1 MAPYGTIADQ
11 GNMAGIV
18 LSILGTAALAAA
30 LWLGTRWLYGYCRMI
45 YYVGRIPKPTPNGHW
60 LFGHI
65 FELPPCQSTMI
76 KMIARNRSTGHALTA
91 SWVGPFISLV
101 AITHPEPLKQL
112 LKEPKSWIYHLLLP
126 WLGDGLLVSN
136 GPKWARNRRLLTP
149 AFHYEI
155 LKPYV
160 DVYNSC
166 SEVLL
171 NKWSALAQKN
181 EPVMAFESVSLLTLD
196 VVLQCAF
203 SFKSDC
209 QDTGTHAPYI
219 KAVYELSEWIV
230 QRVIYPPYQ
239 SNLFFYLSPDGR
251 KFRKACKLVHD
262 HSEKLHICAA
272 HATKVLLL
280 SETLSSHMT
289 GVFLSILGTA
299 FLAAALWLG
308 TRWLYGYCRMIYYI
322 GRIPSPPN
330 RHWLWGHLYEFPA
343 CEASLLKIGSYNRT
357 KGHDLTSVW
366 FGPFICAVYI
376 SHPEAFKQ
384 VLKGDGLLVSNG
396 PKWARNRR
404 LLTPAFHYEIL
415 KPYVD
420 VYNSCSEVLLV
431 TCCYGDKLNKWSALA
446 KKNEPVM
453 AFESVS
459 LLTLDVVLQCAF
471 SFKSDCQDTG
481 ARSPY
486 IQGVYDLSEWV
497 VQRVMY
503 APYQS
508 DLVFHLSPDGKKFRK
523 ACKVVHDHSEKA
535 SGGSKMTEG
544 TLGASKKAQG
554 KYLDFLDILLTAVD
568 EEGRGLSDLDVRNE
582 ADTFMFEGHD
592 TTASGISWTLYLL
605 AKHPEHQEKCRD
617 EIRTVLDGRSHL
629 EFADLPKLQ
638 YTHWCIKEAMRLY
651 PPVQHI
657 YRNANEDIL
666 LQGYLVPRE
675 LCNK

>member
-1 MAPYGTIADQ
+1 
-11 GNMAGIV
+11 
-18 LSILGTAALAAA
+18 
-30 LWLGTRWLYGYCRMI
+30 
-45 YYVGRIPKPTPNGHW
+45 
-60 LFGHI
+60 
-65 FELPPCQSTMI
+65 
-76 KMIARNRSTGHALTA
+76 
-91 SWVGPFISLV
+91 
-101 AITHPEPLKQL
+101 
-112 LKEPKSWIYHLLLP
+112 
-126 WLGDGLLVSN
+126 
-136 GPKWARNRRLLTP
+136 
-149 AFHYEI
+149 
-155 LKPYV
+155 
-160 DVYNSC
+160 
-166 SEVLL
+166 
-171 NKWSALAQKN
+171 
-181 EPVMAFESVSLLTLD
+181 
-196 VVLQCAF
+196 
-203 SFKSDC
+203 
-209 QDTGTHAPYI
+209 
-219 KAVYELSEWIV
+219 
-230 QRVIYPPYQ
+230 
-239 SNLFFYLSPDGR
+239 
-251 KFRKACKLVHD
+251 
-262 HSEKLHICAA
+262 
-272 HATKVLLL
+272 
-280 SETLSSHMT
+280 
-289 GVFLSILGTA
+289 
-299 FLAAALWLG
+299 
-308 TRWLYGYCRMIYYI
+308 MIYYI

-357 KGHDLTSVW
+357 KRHDLTSVW

-420 VYNSCSEVLLV
+420 VYNSCSEVLL
-431 TCCYGDKLNKWSALA
+431 NKWSALA

-481 ARSPY
+481 TRSPY

-508 DLVFHLSPDGKKFRK
+508 DLVFHLSHDGKKFRK

-666 LQGYLVPRE
+666 LQGYLVPRGSWLMISVMDIHRCPEFWENPMASCICRLLERTASEISIGNVVAIDLVVAVPRNLHARSGPRNCIGQNFAINEEKVVVSNILRRFE
-675 LCNK
+675 LRADDSHCIEMDPKIILRAKYDIKLHLKPLPSST

>member
-1 MAPYGTIADQ
+1 
-11 GNMAGIV
+11 MAGIV
-18 LSILGTAALAAA
+18 LSILGTAVLAAA

-45 YYVGRIPKPTPNGHW
+45 YYIGRIPKPTPNGHW

-91 SWVGPFISLV
+91 TWVGPFISLV

-171 NKWSALAQKN
+171 NKWSALAKKN

-219 KAVYELSEWIV
+219 KAVYDLSEWIV

-262 HSEKLHICAA
+262 HSEKVINERK
-272 HATKVLLL
+272 KVLA
-280 SETLSSHMT
+280 S
-289 GVFLSILGTA
+289 
-299 FLAAALWLG
+299 LAA
-308 TRWLYGYCRMIYYI
+308 R
-322 GRIPSPPN
+322 
-330 RHWLWGHLYEFPA
+330 
-343 CEASLLKIGSYNRT
+343 
-357 KGHDLTSVW
+357 
-366 FGPFICAVYI
+366 
-376 SHPEAFKQ
+376 
-384 VLKGDGLLVSNG
+384 
-396 PKWARNRR
+396 
-404 LLTPAFHYEIL
+404 
-415 KPYVD
+415 
-420 VYNSCSEVLLV
+420 
-431 TCCYGDKLNKWSALA
+431 
-446 KKNEPVM
+446 
-453 AFESVS
+453 
-459 LLTLDVVLQCAF
+459 
-471 SFKSDCQDTG
+471 
-481 ARSPY
+481 
-486 IQGVYDLSEWV
+486 GV
-497 VQRVMY
+497 R
-503 APYQS
+503 P
-508 DLVFHLSPDGKKFRK
+508 
-523 ACKVVHDHSEKA
+523 
-535 SGGSKMTEG
+535 TEG
-544 TLGASKKAQG
+544 TLGDSKKDEG

-568 EEGRGLSDLDVRNE
+568 EEGRGLSDLDIRNE

-592 TTASGISWTLYLL
+592 TTASGICWTLYLL

-617 EIRTVLDGRSHL
+617 EIRSVLDGRSHL

-651 PPVQHI
+651 PPVFQVF
-657 YRNANEDIL
+657 RDLGEDMM
-666 LQGYLVPRE
+666 LQGHLVPKGCWLMIAIYQIHRCPEFWENPEEFNPLRFSSEIRHPYAYIPFSAGPRNCIGQSFAINEEKVVVSNILRRFE
-675 LCNK
+675 LRVDDFHCIEMDPKVILKAKYDIKLHIKPLPSSAA

>member
-1 MAPYGTIADQ
+1 
-11 GNMAGIV
+11 MAGIV
-18 LSILGTAALAAA
+18 LSILGTAVLAAA

-45 YYVGRIPKPTPNGHW
+45 YYIGRIPKPTPNGHW

-91 SWVGPFISLV
+91 TWVGPFISLV

-112 LKEPKSWIYHLLLP
+112 LK
-126 WLGDGLLVSN
+126 
-136 GPKWARNRRLLTP
+136 

-171 NKWSALAQKN
+171 NKWSALAKKN

-262 HSEKLHICAA
+262 HSEKVINERK
-272 HATKVLLL
+272 KVLA
-280 SETLSSHMT
+280 S
-289 GVFLSILGTA
+289 
-299 FLAAALWLG
+299 LAA
-308 TRWLYGYCRMIYYI
+308 R
-322 GRIPSPPN
+322 
-330 RHWLWGHLYEFPA
+330 
-343 CEASLLKIGSYNRT
+343 
-357 KGHDLTSVW
+357 
-366 FGPFICAVYI
+366 
-376 SHPEAFKQ
+376 
-384 VLKGDGLLVSNG
+384 
-396 PKWARNRR
+396 
-404 LLTPAFHYEIL
+404 
-415 KPYVD
+415 
-420 VYNSCSEVLLV
+420 
-431 TCCYGDKLNKWSALA
+431 
-446 KKNEPVM
+446 
-453 AFESVS
+453 
-459 LLTLDVVLQCAF
+459 
-471 SFKSDCQDTG
+471 
-481 ARSPY
+481 
-486 IQGVYDLSEWV
+486 GV
-497 VQRVMY
+497 R
-503 APYQS
+503 P
-508 DLVFHLSPDGKKFRK
+508 
-523 ACKVVHDHSEKA
+523 
-535 SGGSKMTEG
+535 TEG
-544 TLGASKKAQG
+544 TLGDSKKDQG

-568 EEGRGLSDLDVRNE
+568 EEGRGLSDLDIRNE

-592 TTASGISWTLYLL
+592 TTASGICWTLYLL
-605 AKHPEHQEKCRD
+605 AKHPEQQEKCRD

-651 PPVQHI
+651 PPVFQVF
-657 YRNANEDIL
+657 RDLGEDMM
-666 LQGYLVPRE
+666 LQGHLEFNPLRFSSEIRHPYAYIPFSAGPRNCIGQSFAINEEKVVVSNILRRFE
-675 LCNK
+675 LRVDDSHCIEMDPKVILKAKYDIKLDIKPLPSSAT

>member
-1 MAPYGTIADQ
+1 MG
-11 GNMAGIV
+11 
-18 LSILGTAALAAA
+18 
-30 LWLGTRWLYGYCRMI
+30 
-45 YYVGRIPKPTPNGHW
+45 
-60 LFGHI
+60 
-65 FELPPCQSTMI
+65 
-76 KMIARNRSTGHALTA
+76 
-91 SWVGPFISLV
+91 
-101 AITHPEPLKQL
+101 
-112 LKEPKSWIYHLLLP
+112 YHLLLP

-171 NKWSALAQKN
+171 NKWSALAKKN

-209 QDTGTHAPYI
+209 QDTGT
-219 KAVYELSEWIV
+219 
-230 QRVIYPPYQ
+230 
-239 SNLFFYLSPDGR
+239 
-251 KFRKACKLVHD
+251 
-262 HSEKLHICAA
+262 
-272 HATKVLLL
+272 
-280 SETLSSHMT
+280 
-289 GVFLSILGTA
+289 
-299 FLAAALWLG
+299 
-308 TRWLYGYCRMIYYI
+308 
-322 GRIPSPPN
+322 
-330 RHWLWGHLYEFPA
+330 
-343 CEASLLKIGSYNRT
+343 
-357 KGHDLTSVW
+357 
-366 FGPFICAVYI
+366 
-376 SHPEAFKQ
+376 
-384 VLKGDGLLVSNG
+384 
-396 PKWARNRR
+396 
-404 LLTPAFHYEIL
+404 
-415 KPYVD
+415 
-420 VYNSCSEVLLV
+420 
-431 TCCYGDKLNKWSALA
+431 
-446 KKNEPVM
+446 
-453 AFESVS
+453 
-459 LLTLDVVLQCAF
+459 
-471 SFKSDCQDTG
+471 
-481 ARSPY
+481 RSPY

-508 DLVFHLSPDGKKFRK
+508 DLVFHLSHDGKKFRK

-638 YTHWCIKEAMRLY
+638 YTPLCIKEAMKEFNPLRFSSEILHPY
-651 PPVQHI
+651 AYVPFSAGP
-657 YRNANEDIL
+657 RNCIGQNFAINEEKVVVSNILRRFELRADDSHCIEMDPKIILRAKYDIKL
-666 LQGYLVPRE
+666 HLKPLPSST
-675 LCNK
+675 

>member
-1 MAPYGTIADQ
+1 MTG
-11 GNMAGIV
+11 V
-18 LSILGTAALAAA
+18 FLSILGTAVLAAA

-45 YYVGRIPKPTPNGHW
+45 YYIGRIPSPPNRHW
-60 LFGHI
+60 LWGHLYEFPACEASLLKI
-65 FELPPCQSTMI
+65 GSY
-76 KMIARNRSTGHALTA
+76 NRTKRHDLT
-91 SWVGPFISLV
+91 SVWFGPFICAVYIS
-101 AITHPEPLKQL
+101 HPEAFKQV
-112 LKEPKSWIYHLLLP
+112 LKEPKFMGYHLLLP

-171 NKWSALAQKN
+171 NKWSALAKKN

-209 QDTGTHAPYI
+209 QDTGT
-219 KAVYELSEWIV
+219 
-230 QRVIYPPYQ
+230 
-239 SNLFFYLSPDGR
+239 
-251 KFRKACKLVHD
+251 
-262 HSEKLHICAA
+262 
-272 HATKVLLL
+272 
-280 SETLSSHMT
+280 
-289 GVFLSILGTA
+289 
-299 FLAAALWLG
+299 
-308 TRWLYGYCRMIYYI
+308 
-322 GRIPSPPN
+322 
-330 RHWLWGHLYEFPA
+330 
-343 CEASLLKIGSYNRT
+343 
-357 KGHDLTSVW
+357 
-366 FGPFICAVYI
+366 
-376 SHPEAFKQ
+376 
-384 VLKGDGLLVSNG
+384 
-396 PKWARNRR
+396 
-404 LLTPAFHYEIL
+404 
-415 KPYVD
+415 
-420 VYNSCSEVLLV
+420 
-431 TCCYGDKLNKWSALA
+431 
-446 KKNEPVM
+446 
-453 AFESVS
+453 
-459 LLTLDVVLQCAF
+459 
-471 SFKSDCQDTG
+471 
-481 ARSPY
+481 RSPY

-508 DLVFHLSPDGKKFRK
+508 DLVFHLSHDGKKFRK
-523 ACKVVHDHSEKA
+523 ACKVVHDHSEKVINERKKALAALA

-617 EIRTVLDGRSHL
+617 EIRTVLDGRNHL

-666 LQGYLVPRE
+666 LQGYLVPRGSWLMISVMDIHRCPEFWENPMEFNPLRFSSEILHPYAYVPFSAGPRNCIGQNFAINEEKVVVSNILRRFE
-675 LCNK
+675 LRADDSHCIEMDPKIILRAKYDIKLHLKPLPSST